1 MDHSVKAM
9 NSHRKLALSRL
20 LNRHRFENLEL
31 EGLFQRYIFKLQHS
45 SISCLVA
52 LLIVVTGFL
61 ASLSFVLVKKATL
74 ENTHHSIHC
83 LIFVVLFVFLA
94 TKSLDDVY
102 LGYVC
107 YLILVLSASFCV
119 CSFPFSRWEDSVE
132 VEGVWQVLLV
142 LFLTYS
148 MLPLQTWIAI
158 SYGLSLSLLHVLVSV
173 FFTLNKLHL
182 HWQQICANLCIFLS
196 VNIVGFFIHNLTEQA
211 QRRAFLDTRNCIAS
225 RLEIEDENE
234 KLERL
239 LLSVLPQHVAIE
251 MKQDIM
257 SPVAGQFHKI
267 YIQRHEN
274 VSILFADIVG
284 FTVLSSQ
291 CSAQELVRLL
301 NELFGRFD
309 QLANQHNCLRIKILG
324 DCYYCV
330 SGLPESCY
338 EHARNCVEMG
348 LDMIEAIRLFV
359 EATDVNLNMRVGV
372 HTGRVLCGVLGLRK
386 WQYDVWSNDVTL
398 ANHMESGGLAGRV
411 HITQSTLDH
420 LDGEY
425 DVEPGNGYTRDIYL
439 RETGIQT
446 FFIISPLKRQ
456 KPSLF
461 DTLQLNQSI
470 ITSGTKRRPSFKMV
484 SNMVIQLL
492 HSIKYSVEV
501 PFSNISQNNVELSK
515 NSSTICAAINSRK
528 NIKLSERIMLK
539 KKRFT
544 SLTPTSRVNK
554 FLSQAIE
561 ARSVDQEKTSHVNL
575 ISLCFKD
582 SNKEKQYQEDIDPSF
597 PGALVCCLLLLLLL
611 GGIQV
616 LVLPRTLILLLL
628 FLTSFAW
635 ISIVLMLILAV
646 RLNCIFWDISKS
658 FLLRLAIT
666 TFSIVLIY
674 TTIQVN
680 VFTCSADCISDCT
693 NSCHRWCPLP
703 HYIVINCLIGFLTVS
718 TFLKLPF
725 MIKSLLLGAMAL
737 VYILLIEL
745 SHKSLFLC
753 YDQQFRSSIPLDV
766 SSIVILI
773 IFLFGVTLHGRQV
786 EWMTRLDFLWQIQA
800 RDEKFDMEALQNS
813 NRRILFNL
821 LPAHVATHFLDSQFR
836 NNLELYSQSYSRVG
850 VIFASI
856 TNFHEFYMELD
867 LNNQGVECLRLLNE
881 IIADFDEL
889 ISEERFRAIDKIKTI
904 GSTYMAA
911 VGLFPEYKILE
922 EKEDLSASAVHY
934 MSILI
939 EFALGLRLKLSNI
952 NENSYNNFMLRI
964 GCNVG
969 PVVAGVIG
977 ARKPQY
983 DIWGNT
989 VNVASRME
997 STGLPN
1003 HTQVTEEVYNV
1014 LKSESFE
1021 FKCRGKIKVK
1031 GKGEMTTFFLVDRRL
1046 DIARPDD
1053 LAHAHQKHKW
1063 ASNFNIPPRF
1073 TSPLTSQSELKN
1085 QQLVVPS
1092 QQLFFNTK
1100 ISKMNEETEPLIPP
1114 RTTSKGIIP
1123 IRNTC
1128 IDAKHS
1134 IDKTEHVRM
1143 TYNNHRRTFAKPP
1156 SNLQSTDSIVQTNF
1170 NLCYRR
1176 SNDYQHNIKLNRY
1189 YSDENLHYRGKYL
1202 IPRPR
1207 VHSSADEISSLN
1219 HSPSI
1224 SSSDESFSYLNTNDA
1239 TAIGS
1244 HSPPRPKNHA
1254 PWVYPSSVQEG
1265 SLTFEVSPSLRCN
1278 KLENKFIELPILGS
1292 TPSQITDI
1300 KNTSSSKY
1308 NESLRDRL
1316 HLPSGVESCKSGMS
1330 SPLESIY
1337 KGDSCGSFEF
1347 LPNNVTTSLKN
1358 KVIGASSSLIETN
1371 EDNLFFSPTPK
1382 KLIESATAILTQIQ
1396 NLRCGSE
1403 LQDETKGYKYVEDEI
1418 LLNIQKSI
1426 KPPINDISLVT
1437 SQVGFAAV
1445 REMARIQE
1453 DELHNLDDIQCSVSN
1468 STSDQFFIDDTVLQN
1483 SKQVVEERIS
1493 GYDNIDLT
1501 EKKANDSWISSAVV
1515 LNRESEQREIDE
1527 FEEEERKI
1535 IESESLHYKQIM

>member
-83 LIFVVLFVFLA
+83 LIFVVGRLGGSGRSVA
-94 TKSLDDVY
+94 SPAGSL
-102 LGYVC
+102 
-107 YLILVLSASFCV
+107 
-119 CSFPFSRWEDSVE
+119 PH
-132 VEGVWQVLLV
+132 
-142 LFLTYS
+142 
-148 MLPLQTWIAI
+148 
-158 SYGLSLSLLHVLVSV
+158 LLHAALANMDRHFLWTLSV
-173 FFTLNKLHL
+173 FAPRPRVCLLPLNKLHL

-338 EHARNCVEMG
+338 EHARNCVEMEDCDVSDVF
-348 LDMIEAIRLFV
+348 LIYRLFV

-470 ITSGTKRRPSFKMV
+470 ITSGTKKTPFFQNGFKYG
-484 SNMVIQLL
+484 
-492 HSIKYSVEV
+492 YS
-501 PFSNISQNNVELSK
+501 NNVELSK

-836 NNLELYSQSYSRVG
+836 NNLMDYVLQ
-850 VIFASI
+850 
-856 TNFHEFYMELD
+856 
-867 LNNQGVECLRLLNE
+867 
-881 IIADFDEL
+881 IIP
-889 ISEERFRAIDKIKTI
+889 
-904 GSTYMAA
+904 
-911 VGLFPEYKILE
+911 V
-922 EKEDLSASAVHY
+922 
-934 MSILI
+934 
-939 EFALGLRLKLSNI
+939 
-952 NENSYNNFMLRI
+952 LRI
-964 GCNVG
+964 VG
-969 PVVAGVIG
+969 
-977 ARKPQY
+977 
-983 DIWGNT
+983 
-989 VNVASRME
+989 
-997 STGLPN
+997 
-1003 HTQVTEEVYNV
+1003 
-1014 LKSESFE
+1014 
-1021 FKCRGKIKVK
+1021 
-1031 GKGEMTTFFLVDRRL
+1031 
-1046 DIARPDD
+1046 
-1053 LAHAHQKHKW
+1053 
-1063 ASNFNIPPRF
+1063 
-1073 TSPLTSQSELKN
+1073 
-1085 QQLVVPS
+1085 
-1092 QQLFFNTK
+1092 
-1100 ISKMNEETEPLIPP
+1100 
-1114 RTTSKGIIP
+1114 
-1123 IRNTC
+1123 
-1128 IDAKHS
+1128 
-1134 IDKTEHVRM
+1134 
-1143 TYNNHRRTFAKPP
+1143 
-1156 SNLQSTDSIVQTNF
+1156 
-1170 NLCYRR
+1170 
-1176 SNDYQHNIKLNRY
+1176 
-1189 YSDENLHYRGKYL
+1189 ENLR
-1202 IPRPR
+1202 
-1207 VHSSADEISSLN
+1207 
-1219 HSPSI
+1219 
-1224 SSSDESFSYLNTNDA
+1224 
-1239 TAIGS
+1239 
-1244 HSPPRPKNHA
+1244 
-1254 PWVYPSSVQEG
+1254 
-1265 SLTFEVSPSLRCN
+1265 
-1278 KLENKFIELPILGS
+1278 
-1292 TPSQITDI
+1292 
-1300 KNTSSSKY
+1300 
-1308 NESLRDRL
+1308 
-1316 HLPSGVESCKSGMS
+1316 
-1330 SPLESIY
+1330 
-1337 KGDSCGSFEF
+1337 
-1347 LPNNVTTSLKN
+1347 
-1358 KVIGASSSLIETN
+1358 
-1371 EDNLFFSPTPK
+1371 
-1382 KLIESATAILTQIQ
+1382 
-1396 NLRCGSE
+1396 
-1403 LQDETKGYKYVEDEI
+1403 
-1418 LLNIQKSI
+1418 
-1426 KPPINDISLVT
+1426 
-1437 SQVGFAAV
+1437 
-1445 REMARIQE
+1445 
-1453 DELHNLDDIQCSVSN
+1453 
-1468 STSDQFFIDDTVLQN
+1468 
-1483 SKQVVEERIS
+1483 
-1493 GYDNIDLT
+1493 
-1501 EKKANDSWISSAVV
+1501 
-1515 LNRESEQREIDE
+1515 
-1527 FEEEERKI
+1527 
-1535 IESESLHYKQIM
+1535 